1 MLLIS
6 RLAGVLANHREN
18 GKEGEGYVA
27 GSTDAAANF
36 NPVVSFIMRL
46 FAPPAVP
53 GNRIAQALRTS
64 ARDLLVAASSPVEI
78 WVARIPPKWDKENR
92 TAWEALSLNRVLSGL
107 VFRRVLPIPHEV
119 RAKA

>member
-36 NPVVSFIMRL
+36 NPVVSFIMRR

-53 GNRIAQALRTS
+53 GNRIAQVLRTS

-78 WVARIPPKWDKENR
+78 WVARIRPRRDKENR
-92 TAWEALSLNRVLSGL
+92 TEGDAPPLYRSLGG
-107 VFRRVLPIPHEV
+107 FRQTRG
-119 RAKA
+119 